1 MKTIAAIT
9 IGQSPRD
16 DVIAELASL
25 VPGVRWVQAG
35 ALDGLD
41 LEQIRALEPEP
52 GDLPLVTRLRDG
64 RVVTLGEVRLHR
76 PMQHAVD
83 RVDAAADLVMVLC
96 AGSFP
101 LSSRAPIV
109 LPGRLLVATVQALH
123 LSPIAVVTPHEGQA
137 AWEEERWARAGVSAH
152 VMTEPPY
159 GGTPDFA
166 HVGRAARVHGVRA
179 IVMDSFGYTMDARN
193 EVAAASGLP
202 TILIRSLAARI
213 VSELVAAPSASG

>member
-9 IGQSPRD
+9 IGQAPRD
-16 DVIAELASL
+16 DVVAELAVL

-41 LEQIRALEPEP
+41 LEQIRALQPEP
-52 GDLPLVTRLRDG
+52 GDLPLVTRLHDG
-64 RVVTLGEVRLHR
+64 SVVTLGEACLQR
-76 PMQHAVD
+76 PLQHAVD
-83 RVDAAADLVMVLC
+83 RVDQGADLVMVLC
-96 AGSFP
+96 AGTFP

-109 LPGRLLVATVQALH
+109 QPGRLLVATVQALH
-123 LSPIAVVTPHEGQA
+123 LSPIAVVTPHGGQA

-159 GGTPDFA
+159 GRAPDFA

-179 IVMDSFGYTMDARN
+179 IVMDSFGYTMDARH

-202 TILIRSLAARI
+202 TVLIRSLAARI
-213 VSELVAAPSASG
+213 VAELVGG